1 MEQQPSKL
9 TPLGRL
15 ISLVLVVGLIGGGV
29 YMLMNRFSSGGG
41 GGGSTSSGG
50 SGGSR
55 GGDAGQAPAVV
66 DFKSEVPR
74 LAPAAPFTLKDNIV
88 PIEISEYAGYAG
100 LIAAN
105 GGLEPTEN
113 SVFFK
118 NGGFKV
124 KLTISEDESWG
135 DLNQGKIAGSVTTVD
150 VLAAYGRQFHAV
162 VPVQIGYS
170 RGADGLIVRSDIKKI
185 NDLKGKL
192 VATSQFTEADFFLRY
207 LAQEAGLSVNVLN
220 SVDATL
226 SPDRINAVYTEEGE
240 QAGELFLHDIKSGA
254 NKLAGAMTWEPTVSE
269 VVEKSGGVAKVLVT
283 NKNLLVVADVM
294 VLHRGFAEA
303 NPKIVQGLAQGVL
316 EGNRMVRDN
325 RDAHLDTI
333 AKAFK
338 WTRDDAREELAK
350 VHLSNLPEN
359 LAFFS
364 GAIDAAGSFG
374 GIYQSAVLAYGSDLI
389 KDPPDA
395 DRFAS
400 LTALKAIESSGQF
413 KDQKVAISPIRT
425 GGPGTLET
433 NLLLSK
439 DIRFLFEPN
448 SSTLDLDQQSN
459 LSNLD
464 VIKKMLVVSP
474 GSTILLRG
482 HVDNA
487 MVEEFRKRGG
497 EAFVRTQALK
507 AMELS
512 KKRAAEIRQMLITR
526 LSVDAARI
534 EVLGRGWEEPVSPN
548 SDENRRVEVQW
559 FTIE

>member
-1 MEQQPSKL
+1 MAMEQKPSSL

-15 ISLVLVVGLIGGGV
+15 ISLVLVVGLVGGGA
-29 YMLMNRFSSGGG
+29 YMLLNRFSSTGGPGGGSSSTPGGG
-41 GGGSTSSGG
+41 GGTGE
-50 SGGSR
+50 
-55 GGDAGQAPAVV
+55 APAVV
-66 DFKSEVPR
+66 DFKAEVPR

-170 RGADGLIVRSDIKKI
+170 RGADGLIVRTDIKKI

-207 LAQEAGLSVNVLN
+207 LAQEAGLSVNVL
-220 SVDATL
+220 SSLDAALT
-226 SPDRINAVYTEEGE
+226 PDRINVVYTEDGD
-240 QAGELFLHDIKSGA
+240 QAGELFSHDVKSGA
-254 NKLAGAMTWEPTVSE
+254 NKLSGAMTWEPTLSE
-269 VVEKSGGVAKVLVT
+269 VVEGSGGVAKVLVT
-283 NKNLLVVADVM
+283 NKNLLVVADVL

-303 NPKIVQGLAQGVL
+303 NPKIVQGLVQGVL

-325 RDAHLDTI
+325 RDAQLDTI

-338 WTRDDAREELAK
+338 WTREKARDNLAK

-374 GIYQSAVLAYGSDLI
+374 GIYQSAVLAYGSDLV

-400 LTALKAIESSGQF
+400 LAALKAIEGTGQF

>member
-1 MEQQPSKL
+1 MEQKPSSL

-15 ISLVLVVGLIGGGV
+15 ISLVLVIGLVAFGAYLV
-29 YMLMNRFSSGGG
+29 SDRF
-41 GGGSTSSGG
+41 TKKGG
-50 SGGSR
+50 SGGGSSPSSS
-55 GGDAGQAPAVV
+55 GGDAGEAPAVV
-66 DFKSEVPR
+66 DFKSEVPK

-170 RGADGLIVRSDIKKI
+170 RGADGLFVRGDIKKI

-220 SVDATL
+220 AVDATP
-226 SPDRINAVYTEEGE
+226 SNDRINVVYTEEGG

-254 NKLAGAMTWEPTVSE
+254 NKIAGAMTWEPTVTE
-269 VVEKSGGVAKVLVT
+269 VVQGSGGVAKVLVT

-303 NPKIVQGLAQGVL
+303 NPKIVQGLVQGVL

-338 WTRDDAREELAK
+338 WTRDSARDNLAK

-395 DRFAS
+395 DHFAS
-400 LTALKAIESSGQF
+400 LAALKAIEASGQF
-413 KDQKVAISPIRT
+413 KDQKVAISPIRSSGT
-425 GGPGTLET
+425 GTVEGNP
-433 NLLLSK
+433 LLSK

-448 SSTLDLDQQSN
+448 SATLDLANQSN

-464 VIKKMLVVSP
+464 VIKRMLQVSP

-487 MVEEFRKRGG
+487 MVEEFRKKGG
-497 EAFVRTQALK
+497 EEFVRRQALK

-512 KKRAAEIRQMLITR
+512 KQRAGSIRQMLVSR
-526 LSVDAARI
+526 LSVDPQRI
-534 EVLGRGWEEPVSPN
+534 EVVGRGWEEPISSN

>member
-1 MEQQPSKL
+1 MDAQKPSGL

-15 ISLVLVVGLIGGGV
+15 ISLVLVIGLIALGGYLV
-29 YMLMNRFSSGGG
+29 SNRLSKGGSSGGG
-41 GGGSTSSGG
+41 TTSGGGST
-50 SGGSR
+50 
-55 GGDAGQAPAVV
+55 GGDAGEAPAVV
-66 DFKSEVPR
+66 DFKAEVPR
-74 LAPAAPFTLKDNIV
+74 LAPAAPFTMKDNIV

-100 LIAAN
+100 IIAAN
-105 GGLEPTEN
+105 GGLEPNEN

-118 NGGFKV
+118 LGGFKV
-124 KLTISEDESWG
+124 KLTVSEDESWG

-170 RGADGLIVRSDIKKI
+170 RGADGLIVRTEIKKI
-185 NDLKGKL
+185 NDLKGKI

-207 LAQEAGLSVNVLN
+207 LAQEAGLAVNVLN
-220 SVDATL
+220 NVDATP
-226 SPDRINAVYTEEGE
+226 SGDRINVVYTEEGG
-240 QAGELFLHDIKSGA
+240 QAGELFLHDIKSGKS
-254 NKLAGAMTWEPTVSE
+254 KLAGAMTWEPTVSE
-269 VVEKSGGVAKVLVT
+269 VVEKSGGVAKILVT
-283 NKNLLVVADVM
+283 NRNLLVIADVM

-303 NPKIVQGLAQGVL
+303 NPKIVQALVQGVL

-338 WTRDDAREELAK
+338 WTRDDARDELGK

-374 GIYQSAVLAYGSDLI
+374 GIYQSAVLAYGPDLI
-389 KDPPDA
+389 EDPPDA
-395 DRFAS
+395 DRFVSLAS
-400 LTALKAIESSGQF
+400 LKPIEASGVF
-413 KDQKVAISPIRT
+413 KDQKIAISPIRSGAT
-425 GGPGTLET
+425 GTLEG
-433 NLLLSK
+433 NPLLSK

-448 SSTLDLDQQSN
+448 SASLDLENQSN
-459 LSNLD
+459 LTNLD
-464 VIKKMLVVSP
+464 AIKKMLQVSP

-487 MVEEFRKRGG
+487 MVEEFRKKGG
-497 EAFVRTQALK
+497 EPFVRTQALK

-512 KKRAAEIRQMLITR
+512 KRRAAEIKQMLTSR
-526 LSVDAARI
+526 LSVDAQRI
-534 EVLGRGWEEPVSPN
+534 EVVGRGWEEPVSST

>member
-1 MEQQPSKL
+1 MEQKPSSL

-15 ISLVLVVGLIGGGV
+15 ISLVLVIGLVGGGA
-29 YMLMNRFSSGGG
+29 YMVMNRFSGGG
-41 GGGSTSSGG
+41 TGPNAPGG
-50 SGGSR
+50 SGGSGS
-55 GGDAGQAPAVV
+55 GGDGGEAPAVV

-74 LAPAAPFTLKDNIV
+74 LAGAAPFTMKDNIV

-124 KLTISEDESWG
+124 KLTISEDESWS

-170 RGADGLIVRSDIKKI
+170 RGADGLIVRADIKKI

-207 LAQEAGLSVNVLN
+207 LAQEAGLSVNVLS
-220 SVDATL
+220 SVDAALT
-226 SPDRINAVYTEEGE
+226 PDRINVVYTEEGG
-240 QAGELFLHDIKSGA
+240 QAGELFLHDIKSNA

-303 NPKIVQGLAQGVL
+303 NPKIVQGLVQGVL

-325 RDAHLDTI
+325 RDAQLDTI

-338 WTRDDAREELAK
+338 WTRDDARDELAK

-374 GIYQSAVLAYGSDLI
+374 GIYQSAVLAYGSDLV

-400 LTALKAIESSGQF
+400 LAALKAIEGTGQF

-448 SSTLDLDQQSN
+448 SATLDLDNQSN

-487 MVEEFRKRGG
+487 MVEQFRQRGG
-497 EAFVRTQALK
+497 ESFVRTQALK